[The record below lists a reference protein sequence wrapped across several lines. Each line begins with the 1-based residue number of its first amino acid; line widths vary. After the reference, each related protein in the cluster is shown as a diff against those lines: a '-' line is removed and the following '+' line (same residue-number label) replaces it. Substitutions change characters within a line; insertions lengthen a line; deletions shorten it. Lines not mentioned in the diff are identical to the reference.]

1 MRTVGVMGGMGPA
14 ATLDLMAKIYAA
26 DPAALEQDRLRL
38 LVDCD
43 PGILDRNAAVRGEGP
58 SPGPALAAMARG
70 LDGAG
75 AEVLVI
81 ACNTAHAW
89 QADIEAAVQTPLLSL
104 IEAACDEIAARL
116 PAVRQIGVLAGDGC
130 LEAGLYQ
137 NAFTARGWT
146 AVLPGAA
153 NQAGFMDALYRI
165 KSGALS
171 EAERAAFVAC
181 AMETIAAGAQS
192 IVAGCT
198 EVPLLLRPD
207 DLSVPLIDPTTAL
220 AARVVAFVKGTP
232 REA

>member
-1 MRTVGVMGGMGPA
+1 MRTVGILGGMGPA

-26 DPAALEQDRLRL
+26 GPAELEQDRLRL

-43 PGILDRNAAVRGEGP
+43 PGILDRNAAVLGEGP

-70 LDGAG
+70 LSEAG

-89 QADIEAAVQTPLLSL
+89 QAEIEGATPATPLLSM
-104 IEAACDEIAARL
+104 IEAACDEIAERL
-116 PAVRQIGVLAGDGC
+116 PGVRRIGVLAGDGC

-137 NAFTARGWT
+137 NAFTVRGWT

-153 NQAGFMDALYRI
+153 NQAQFMAALYRI
-165 KSGALS
+165 KSGALG
-171 EAERAAFVAC
+171 EAERAAFIAC
-181 AMETIAAGAQS
+181 AQETIAAGAQA

-198 EVPLLLRPD
+198 EVPLLLRPE
-207 DLSVPLIDPTTAL
+207 DLAVPLVDPTTAL
-220 AARVVAFVKGTP
+220 AARVVAFVKG
-232 REA
+232 AG

>member
-58 SPGPALAAMARG
+58 SPGPALAAMACG
-70 LDGAG
+70 LADAG

-89 QADIEAAVQTPLLSL
+89 RAEIEAAVQIPLLSM
-104 IEAACDEIAARL
+104 IEAACDEIAARQ
-116 PAVRQIGVLAGDGC
+116 PGVRRIGVLAGDGC
-130 LEAGLYQ
+130 LEARLYQ
-137 NAFTARGWT
+137 NAFTVRGWT
-146 AVLPGAA
+146 AVLPSAA
-153 NQAGFMDALYRI
+153 NQAAFMDALYRI
-165 KSGALS
+165 KSGALG

-181 AMETIAAGAQS
+181 ARETIAAGAQA

-198 EVPLLLRPD
+198 EVPLLLRPE
-207 DLSVPLIDPTTAL
+207 DLTAPLIDPTTAL